1 MPFHVTSRPC
11 FRLVRRSIVEGG
23 PGLRTAQQLLR
34 QGRECNTS
42 PFHDSRMD
50 RGVIGLEPTVEMEL
64 TSSEIM
70 EGRFPDPVYRV

>member
-1 MPFHVTSRPC
+1 
-11 FRLVRRSIVEGG
+11 
-23 PGLRTAQQLLR
+23 
-34 QGRECNTS
+34 
-42 PFHDSRMD
+42 MD